1 MAAYRSYREIQP
13 AIKPP
18 HDLTTP
24 APSLRS
30 SSQTTCDHL
39 NQIRPEATKPRR
51 RNATA
56 ACESCRKR
64 KTKCSAERPR
74 CTVCAAKG
82 YECEY
87 NVQPSESRMS
97 ALKRAHAEMECRSG
111 CLESILSAMRFLP
124 ETRAHEILREIRS
137 GAPIQE
143 ILHQIEAGTPLGS
156 IAPTAS

>member
-1 MAAYRSYREIQP
+1 MAYPYGYPWIFLTLLTNTSGPSPQTS
-13 AIKPP
+13 
-18 HDLTTP
+18 LQTTP
-24 APSLRS
+24 DRS
-30 SSQTTCDHL
+30 DQFQTT
-39 NQIRPEATKPRR
+39 AAKPRR

-97 ALKRAHAEMECRSG
+97 ALKRAHAEMKCRSG
-111 CLESILSAMRFLP
+111 CLESILLAMRSLP
-124 ETRAHEILREIRS
+124 EIRAYEILREIRS

-143 ILHQIEAGTPLGS
+143 ILDQIEAESPLVD